1 MVYRQD
7 GKMVYRQDGMMVYHQ
22 DGKMVL
28 IFSKINT
35 IQPDLLAHVRRYI
48 RARAQVHAYARGRM
62 RAEK

>member
-1 MVYRQD
+1 
-7 GKMVYRQDGMMVYHQ
+7 
-22 DGKMVL
+22 MVL

-48 RARAQVHAYARGRM
+48 RARAQVHANARGRM